1 MQRVRSLLIK
11 ELTQIR
17 RDPRLFALL
26 VAAPALQILIL
37 GYAATTDVRDVAVAV
52 RDEDRTAYSRDYART
67 LGASSW
73 LRVSPH
79 TGGERADGRLLVS
92 GRAGLVLV
100 IPAGFGADLAAGRPA
115 TVQALVD
122 GSDSLSAV
130 QGLAYL
136 QGASRLFSERQVRVV
151 LDRRP
156 GGTAGLPSI
165 AIATRTWFNPMQASR
180 LYIVSGLFGVLL
192 LVTTMVVAAMAF
204 VKERE
209 EGTMEQ
215 MLVTPLRRGELV
227 AGKLL
232 PFVVIGFLE
241 VTVVLPVMLLVFHL
255 PLRGSVALLYAFS
268 GLFLLTTLGLGLL
281 VSSLVKTQQQ
291 AMLVT
296 VFFLMMPFVML
307 SGFIF
312 PVENMPSP
320 IRVVAEAI
328 PLRHYLIAVRGIFLK
343 GAGLAE
349 LWDEGLALL
358 GTGVLILTSA
368 VLSFHKRLD

>member
-1 MQRVRSLLIK
+1 MRRVRTLLVK
-11 ELTQIR
+11 ELIQIR

-26 VAAPALQILIL
+26 VAAPALQILVL
-37 GYAATTDVRDVAVAV
+37 GFAATTDVRDVAVAV
-52 RDEDRTAYSRDYART
+52 RDGDRSAHSREYART
-67 LGASSW
+67 LGASGW
-73 LRVSPH
+73 LRTSPH
-79 TGGERADGRLLVS
+79 AGGERDDARLLIS
-92 GRAGLVLV
+92 GRAGLVLA
-100 IPAGFGADLAAGRPA
+100 IPPGFGAELAAGRPV
-115 TVQALVD
+115 TVQALAD

-136 QGASRLFSERQVRVV
+136 QGASRLYSERQVRVA

-156 GGTAGLPSI
+156 GGSPGIPSI
-165 AIATRTWFNPMQASR
+165 AIETRTWFNPMQTSR
-180 LYIVSGLFGVLL
+180 LYIVSGLLGVLL

-227 AGKLL
+227 VGKLL

-241 VTVVLPVMLLVFHL
+241 VTVVLPVVLFVFGL
-255 PLRGSVALLYAFS
+255 PLRGSLALLYAFS

-281 VSSLVKTQQQ
+281 VSSLVRTQQQ
-291 AMLVT
+291 AMLVA

-312 PVENMPSP
+312 PVENMPAA
-320 IRVVAEAI
+320 IRTAAEAI
-328 PLRHYLIAVRGIFLK
+328 PLRHYLIAIRGIFLK
-343 GAGLAE
+343 GSGVAE
-349 LWDEGLALL
+349 LWDEGLILL
-358 GTGVLILTSA
+358 CMGGAILTLA
-368 VLSFHKRLD
+368 VLSFRKRLD